1 MDIANGASMIAE
13 DTKLQWKSLQS
24 ELPGGTSDAAVQ
36 IPEPEAEEIV
46 LQPAYPP
53 DYFLG

>member
-1 MDIANGASMIAE
+1 MIAE